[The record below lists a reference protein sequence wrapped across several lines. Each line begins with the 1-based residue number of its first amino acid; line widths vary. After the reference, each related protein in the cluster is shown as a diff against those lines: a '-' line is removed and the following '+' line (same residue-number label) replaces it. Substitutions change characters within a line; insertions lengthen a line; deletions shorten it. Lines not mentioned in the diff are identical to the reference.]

1 MKRNANVART
11 AFDLT
16 HENRIRVPEFRIVS
30 LNLISGAKSSK
41 SYLPDDAPPTPSA
54 GDDGFHFVPEKETIQ
69 ITYELDD
76 RFAMIQTLKLEL
88 FRKYDKTAMWTLDLT
103 KLGPNTLIHGKHT
116 LKFDGRVSKDATAT
130 QDGTESDKG
139 IAQDLTALAAD
150 TTIHADFPDGY
161 MTIQHSPYKLRLTA
175 TDGGKPTAITSTAWT
190 YFHILVKQLVIELGP
205 NEAIPTQGLSEPRK
219 AADLAVVQAI
229 HTAGGVP
236 ASGGTARNV
245 FLVSN
250 IFKTNGAEMNDNT
263 AYVQYQTAWDDG
275 PRIPLICKVRLL
287 ASDDTEVKLEDG
299 PGAKAL
305 GKVKFL
311 WTWDDPDWQGTSQE
325 GHQSQAAP
333 KAFIKAA
340 INYYR
345 DGTDSR
351 NAAKNHTYPKSSNC
365 HVDRDGKRGPDATTV
380 FPGGGGY
387 VTQKDALDET
397 IFPFKV
403 DVCDTRK
410 WASFSYGWTKGLM
423 KGQTGVLFRPSRM
436 AGENYTI
443 SVYLAYETKMD
454 GTKEAIVVDVKDE
467 PLKTPDAIKAVTG
480 PLQTWREMHISRYI
494 RKKNSIADFIAA
506 HLGDVQALYQEPYV
520 QVVNKMAGGDKFELP
535 TAGYDVLAKS
545 KLTTSSDAL
554 ITNNLCV
561 NPAHDHST
569 VAATFKTRTYAE
581 FVTQTDTTFNT
592 VTNLGGGAAWR
603 TSKGINSQI
612 DYCNKLNAILN
623 PPAKAVVNSLNTL
636 TTPSAANDGI
646 TIIQFEYLGSEQ
658 GNVAAAN
665 GGTLPNGMAMLNGSA
680 MDVPGATRNRCC
692 FAFWNARVD
701 TFVHEIGH
709 HLFLPHSQSAGG
721 EQPLRHDSADAGC
734 IMSYNR
740 PRPAFCGLCQLRLR
754 GWNAGS
760 NDGSAILKNV
770 AAQNKKP

>member
-1 MKRNANVART
+1 MKRNSNVART

-16 HENRIRVPEFRIVS
+16 HENRIRVPEFRIIS
-30 LNLISGAKSSK
+30 LNLVSGAKSSK

-88 FRKYDKTAMWTLDLT
+88 FRKYDKTVMWTLDLT

-116 LKFDGRVSKDATAT
+116 LKFDGRVSKDATAA

-139 IAQDLTALAAD
+139 IVQDLTALAAD

-175 TDGGKPTAITSTAWT
+175 TDGGKPTAITSSAWT

-205 NEAIPTQGLSEPRK
+205 NEAIPTQGLSDPRK

-229 HTAGGVP
+229 RTAGGVP
-236 ASGGTARNV
+236 ASGGAARNV

-250 IFKTNGAEMNDNT
+250 IFKTTGAEMNDNT

-287 ASDDTEVKLEDG
+287 ASDDSEVKLEDG

-325 GHQSQAAP
+325 AHQSQAAP
-333 KAFIKAA
+333 KAFIKAS

-387 VTQKDALDET
+387 VTQKDALDEA

-423 KGQTGVLFRPSRM
+423 KGQTGVLFRPR
-436 AGENYTI
+436 
-443 SVYLAYETKMD
+443 
-454 GTKEAIVVDVKDE
+454 
-467 PLKTPDAIKAVTG
+467 
-480 PLQTWREMHISRYI
+480 
-494 RKKNSIADFIAA
+494 
-506 HLGDVQALYQEPYV
+506 
-520 QVVNKMAGGDKFELP
+520 
-535 TAGYDVLAKS
+535 
-545 KLTTSSDAL
+545 
-554 ITNNLCV
+554 
-561 NPAHDHST
+561 
-569 VAATFKTRTYAE
+569 
-581 FVTQTDTTFNT
+581 
-592 VTNLGGGAAWR
+592 AWR
-603 TSKGINSQI
+603 AT
-612 DYCNKLNAILN
+612 
-623 PPAKAVVNSLNTL
+623 
-636 TTPSAANDGI
+636 I
-646 TIIQFEYLGSEQ
+646 TQ
-658 GNVAAAN
+658 
-665 GGTLPNGMAMLNGSA
+665 
-680 MDVPGATRNRCC
+680 
-692 FAFWNARVD
+692 
-701 TFVHEIGH
+701 
-709 HLFLPHSQSAGG
+709 
-721 EQPLRHDSADAGC
+721 
-734 IMSYNR
+734 
-740 PRPAFCGLCQLRLR
+740 
-754 GWNAGS
+754 
-760 NDGSAILKNV
+760 
-770 AAQNKKP
+770 